1 MSLFNE
7 NELRE
12 FLRSELRS
20 AVKEVLGAKPATPG
34 EYLSVREAA
43 RIASVTGQTIR
54 IWIHCG
60 RLRGHKAGRVH
71 RVRRDELEA
80 LLANPPTVDPDREL
94 TPEEMAE
101 RDLREYDAQQCRKGA
116 STRRATKA

>member
-20 AVKEVLGAKPATPG
+20 AVKEVLGEKPATPG
-34 EYLSVREAA
+34 EYLSVTDAA
-43 RIASVTGQTIR
+43 KIASVTGQSIR
-54 IWIHCG
+54 SWIHSG
-60 RLRGHKAGRVH
+60 RLRGYKAGRVH
-71 RVRRDELEA
+71 RVRRDELES
-80 LLANPPTVDPDREL
+80 LLANPPSVEPDSEL

-116 STRRATKA
+116 STRRVTKA